1 MDSECEIFRLL
12 FLYEQR
18 AREREREREFQ
29 ICISVPLNETFIHS
43 LFNVLPTLIDK
54 AWIKKSFRLFLQQK
68 FRICTASSVL
78 KKYKIIFREISARHF
93 CFYSN
98 VFFHCQNIY
107 HLPHLHKRRKINR
120 TTKFIITMKYNKICN
135 YIIFRF
141 ISTESF

>member
-1 MDSECEIFRLL
+1 MRNFQIIVFIWTESERE
-12 FLYEQR
+12 
-18 AREREREREFQ
+18 REREREREFQ

-98 VFFHCQNIY
+98 VFFHYQNIY
-107 HLPHLHKRRKINR
+107 HLPHLHRRRKINR

>member
-18 AREREREREFQ
+18 ARERERYFQ

-54 AWIKKSFRLFLQQK
+54 TWTKKKFRLFLQQK
-68 FRICTASSVL
+68 FSICTASSVL

-98 VFFHCQNIY
+98 VFFHYQNIY
-107 HLPHLHKRRKINR
+107 HSPHLHRKRKINR
-120 TTKFIITMKYNKICN
+120 TTKFIITVKYNKICN